1 MPLFHGQR
9 DASLVHKLN
18 TELIVDIIDTEVA
31 LYKLSLQQTKTNIY
45 DESDK
50 KIYNIPIKIPSI
62 INRQP
67 QTFEGTEFGQDYTQ
81 VSDFGFIRELL
92 KEYETYVEVGDVI
105 EYNGEY
111 WEVDSIQENQ
121 YFGGKN
127 PDYSFAT
134 ERWGHNVSI
143 IANTHLTRR
152 SRIHI
157 EDVRSAPRI
166 REDNNLPDNI

>member
-9 DASLVHKLN
+9 DASLVKKFN

-31 LYKLSLQQTKTNIY
+31 LYKLSLDDTKTNMY

-50 KIYNIPIKIPSI
+50 KVYQLPVKIPAL
-62 INRQP
+62 INRQE
-67 QTFEGTEFGQDYTQ
+67 QTFEGTEFGQDYNQ
-81 VSDFGFIRELL
+81 LADFGFIREYL
-92 KEYETYVEVGDVI
+92 KDYDLFVEVGDVI

-111 WEVDSIQENQ
+111 WEVDSILENQ

-134 ERWGHNVSI
+134 ERWGLNVSI

-152 SRIHI
+152 SRIHV
-157 EDVRSAPRI
+157 EEVRSAPRI
-166 REDNNLPDNI
+166 NQFNDLPDNI

>member
-9 DASLVHKLN
+9 DASLVHKIN
-18 TELIVDIIDTEVA
+18 MELIVDIIDTEVA
-31 LYKLSLQQTKTNIY
+31 LYKLSLDNTKTNIY

-50 KIYNIPIKIPSI
+50 KIYLQPVKIPAL
-62 INRQP
+62 INRQE
-67 QTFEGTEFGQDYTQ
+67 QTFEGTEFGQD
-81 VSDFGFIRELL
+81 FGFIRELL
-92 KEYETYVEVGDVI
+92 KEVETYVEVGDVI
-105 EYNGEY
+105 EYNGEW
-111 WEVDSIQENQ
+111 WEVDGILENQ

-152 SRIHI
+152 SRLHV
-157 EDVRSAPRI
+157 EEVRSAPRTFDTNDI
-166 REDNNLPDNI
+166 PDNI

>member
-18 TELIVDIIDTEVA
+18 MELIVDIIDTEVA
-31 LYKLSLQQTKTNIY
+31 LYKLSLENTKTNVY
-45 DESDK
+45 GESDK
-50 KIYNIPIKIPSI
+50 KIYLQPIKIPAL
-62 INRQP
+62 INRQ
-67 QTFEGTEFGQDYTQ
+67 QQEFEGTEFGQDYNQ
-81 VSDFGFIRELL
+81 PCEFGFIRELL
-92 KEYETYVEVGDVI
+92 KDYETYVEVGDVI

-111 WEVDSIQENQ
+111 WEVDAILENQ

-152 SRIHI
+152 SRLHV
-157 EDVRSAPRI
+157 EEVRSAPRTF
-166 REDNNLPDNI
+166 DNNDIPDNI

>member
-31 LYKLSLQQTKTNIY
+31 LYKLSLNQTKTNIY

-50 KIYNIPIKIPSI
+50 KVYNRPIKISSI

-81 VSDFGFIRELL
+81 VCDFGFIREIL
-92 KEYETYVEVGDVI
+92 KDIETYVEVGDVI

-111 WEVDSIQENQ
+111 WEIDAIQENQ

-152 SRIHI
+152 SRIHV
-157 EDVRSAPRI
+157 EDIRSAPRI

>member
-9 DASLVHKLN
+9 DAGLVHKFN
-18 TELIVDIIDTEVA
+18 MELIVDIIDTEVG
-31 LYKLSLQQTKTNIY
+31 LYKLSLNETKTNIY

-50 KIYNIPIKIPSI
+50 KIYHLPIKIPAL

-81 VSDFGFIRELL
+81 PCDFGFIRELL
-92 KEYETYVEVGDVI
+92 KDFETYVEVGDVI

-111 WEVDSIQENQ
+111 WEVDGILENQ

-152 SRIHI
+152 SRIHVEEI
-157 EDVRSAPRI
+157 RSAPRN